1 MRFIGRCYNYLER
14 YDEAILWY
22 KKAIKEAPYLR
33 DPYVELA
40 LLYHKL
46 NKNNKVIYYTNKAL
60 SIKNKD
66 MTYINEIFSWD
77 NTIYEYIRCSEK

>member
-46 NKNNKVIYYTNKAL
+46 NKNNKVITKFRKVFARKIQEELYY
-60 SIKNKD
+60 KNKHVF
-66 MTYINEIFSWD
+66 IF
-77 NTIYEYIRCSEK
+77 KFKVKKFKG